1 MDLAERLEKI
11 FFPWDICCCACGEE
25 RVERLGLCASCAN
38 GLHRPEGLRCP
49 VCLDRVDTDGF
60 CGDCLKHRPD
70 YERLYTC
77 YIYEEP
83 LKSLIRAFKFHNA
96 RYLKHAFLSMAEEA
110 LPADVIAAC
119 DVFVPVPQSRA
130 HFRERGYNQA
140 EVLAKAMG
148 KAMGKAVNSKI
159 LVRKKDTQMSKMT
172 KEERQKAVKKE
183 YGFIGT
189 LHGETVLLI
198 DDVVTTGGTV
208 RACAEQL
215 KKAGAGKIYV
225 FAVAR
230 TDKKY

>member
-1 MDLAERLEKI
+1 MNLAERLEKI
-11 FFPWDICCCACGEE
+11 FFPWDITCCSCGED
-25 RVERLGLCASCAN
+25 RVERLGLCASCA
-38 GLHRPEGLRCP
+38 GKLHRPEGLRCP
-49 VCLDRVDTDGF
+49 ICLDRLDAEGL
-60 CGDCLKHRPD
+60 CGDCLKKRPA

-83 LKSLIRAFKFHNA
+83 LKGLIRAFKFHNA
-96 RYLKHAFLSMAEEA
+96 RYLKRAFVLMAQEV
-110 LPADVIAAC
+110 LPNDVIAAC

-140 EVLAKAMG
+140 AVLAKAMG
-148 KAMGKAVNSKI
+148 KTMGKPVNTGL
-159 LVRKKDTQMSKMT
+159 LVRKKNTQMSKMT

-183 YGFIGT
+183 YGFVGT

-198 DDVVTTGGTV
+198 DDVVTTGGTI

-215 KKAGAGKIYV
+215 KKAGAGTIYV

-230 TDKKY
+230 TDKR